1 MGMNMIVYQIVNEF
15 KRLDEVVAITLAGS
29 CASGRKDNYSD
40 IDIDIITERDIPV
53 EKRESIAKKFSDLME
68 INNTFWGPSDEFVL
82 RNSSIQVDIA
92 YFDFKWLKEKL
103 ENILENHIASIGYT
117 TCFWNNVINSLVV
130 FDKNNKFN
138 DLKEKYT
145 IEYPEELKRNIV
157 NKNYP
162 ILKKNFSA
170 YYNQVEKAINR
181 KDIVNLNN
189 RITAFLDSY
198 FDIIFAINEIPH
210 PGEKRLLS
218 IINTMC
224 EKLPKNSVKDI
235 EKLIKDISNCDFTI
249 LEDIDEIVNQLDVIL
264 KNESLISFSDNVYS
278 SDDHCYN

>member
-68 INNTFWGPSDEFVL
+68 INNTFWGASDEFVL

-92 YFDFKWLKEKL
+92 YFDFKWLKDQLKNVL
-103 ENILENHIASIGYT
+103 EEHNAAIGYT
-117 TCFWNNVINSLVV
+117 TCFWHNVINALIV
-130 FDKNNKFN
+130 FDKNNEFK
-138 DLKEKYT
+138 DLKERYT
-145 IEYPEELKRNIV
+145 IEYPEELKKNIIS
-157 NKNYP
+157 KNYP

-170 YYNQVEKAINR
+170 YYNQIEKAINR
-181 KDIVNLNN
+181 NDLVNLNN
-189 RITAFLDSY
+189 RIAAFLDSY

-224 EKLPKNSVKDI
+224 KKLPKNAVQDI
-235 EKLIKDISNCDFTI
+235 EKLIKDISVCDITI
-249 LEDIDEIVNQLDVIL
+249 LEDIDEIVKELDVML
-264 KNESLISFSDNVYS
+264 KDENLIN
-278 SDDHCYN
+278 

>member
-53 EKRESIAKKFSDLME
+53 GKRESIAKKFSDFME
-68 INNTFWGPSDEFVL
+68 INNNFWGASDEFVL

-92 YFDFKWLKEKL
+92 YFDFKWLKNQLKNVLDEH
-103 ENILENHIASIGYT
+103 NAAIGYT
-117 TCFWNNVINSLVV
+117 TCFWNNVINALIV
-130 FDKNNKFN
+130 FDKNNEFK
-138 DLKEKYT
+138 DLKERYT
-145 IEYPEELKRNIV
+145 IEYPEELKKNIV
-157 NKNYP
+157 RKNYP

-170 YYNQVEKAINR
+170 YYNQIEKAINR
-181 KDIVNLNN
+181 NDLVNLNN
-189 RITAFLDSY
+189 RIAAFLDSY

-224 EKLPKNSVKDI
+224 KKLPKNAVEDI
-235 EKLIKDISNCDFTI
+235 EKLIKDISRCDITI
-249 LEDIDEIVNQLDVIL
+249 LGDIDEIVKELDVML
-264 KNESLISFSDNVYS
+264 KDENLIT
-278 SDDHCYN
+278 

>member
-40 IDIDIITERDIPV
+40 FDIDIITERDIPI
-53 EKRESIAKKFSDLME
+53 EKRESIVKKFSDLME

-92 YFDFKWLKEKL
+92 YFDFNFLKDKL
-103 ENILENHIASIGYT
+103 KNILDKHNASIGYT
-117 TCFWNNVINSLVV
+117 TCFWHNVINAIIV
-130 FDKNNKFN
+130 FDKNNEFK
-138 DLKEKYT
+138 DLKERYT
-145 IEYPEELKRNIV
+145 IEYPEELKKNIV
-157 NKNYP
+157 SKNYP

-170 YYNQVEKAINR
+170 YYNQIEKAINR
-181 KDIVNLNN
+181 NDLVSLNN
-189 RITAFLDSY
+189 RIAAFLDSY

-224 EKLPKNSVKDI
+224 KKLPKNSVENV
-235 EKLIKDISNCDFTI
+235 EKLIKDISMCDVTI
-249 LEDIDEIVNQLDVIL
+249 LEDINKIVRQLDIIL
-264 KNESLISFSDNVYS
+264 RNENLIS
-278 SDDHCYN
+278 